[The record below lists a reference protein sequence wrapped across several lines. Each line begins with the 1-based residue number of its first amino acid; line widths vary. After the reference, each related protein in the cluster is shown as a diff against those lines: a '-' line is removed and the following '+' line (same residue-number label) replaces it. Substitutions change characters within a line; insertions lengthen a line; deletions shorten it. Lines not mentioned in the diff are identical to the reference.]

1 MKRSNLTQALVG
13 SVMALAVT
21 SSAHARPMVS
31 EPRDDVTFS
40 LRASKATPGPSASLN
55 VGGRSLDH
63 PGPPASQ
70 GGPVLFGAPS
80 TDNDKPLSFGNP
92 NPHANSNDPSPGH
105 CQGHSEGQGHSQGP
119 SQEHGPV
126 VTEETTDGLGQQGVS
141 PVSAVPEPATY
152 ALLALGLAG
161 IAAVRRRRR

>member
-1 MKRSNLTQALVG
+1 MNRSNLIQALVG
-13 SVMALAVT
+13 SAMALSV
-21 SSAHARPMVS
+21 SSGAHARPMVW

-40 LRASKATPGPSASLN
+40 LRASKATPAPSVSLN
-55 VGGRSLDH
+55 LSGRSFDH
-63 PGPPASQ
+63 AGPPALH

-80 TDNDKPLSFGNP
+80 ADNGKSFSFGSP
-92 NPHANSNDPSPGH
+92 NSHANLDAPS
-105 CQGHSEGQGHSQGP
+105 QGHSQGH
-119 SQEHGPV
+119 SQDHSQDHGQV
-126 VTEETTDGLGQQGVS
+126 VTEKTFEGLGQQGAS

>member
-13 SVMALAVT
+13 SAMALAVS

-55 VGGRSLDH
+55 VRSLDH
-63 PGPPASQ
+63 SGPPASH

-80 TDNDKPLSFGNP
+80 TDNDKLVSFGNP

-105 CQGHSEGQGHSQGP
+105 SEGHSQGP

-126 VTEETTDGLGQQGVS
+126 VTEETTDGLGHQGVS
-141 PVSAVPEPATY
+141 PVSAVPEPTTY

-161 IAAVRRRRR
+161 IAAVRRRRRR

>member
-13 SVMALAVT
+13 SAMALAVS

-55 VGGRSLDH
+55 VRSLDH
-63 PGPPASQ
+63 SGPPASH

-80 TDNDKPLSFGNP
+80 TDNDKLVSFGNP

-105 CQGHSEGQGHSQGP
+105 SEGHSEGHSQGH

-126 VTEETTDGLGQQGVS
+126 VTEERTDSLGQQGAL
-141 PVSAVPEPATY
+141 PVSAIPEPATY

-161 IAAVRRRRR
+161 IAAVRRRRRR